1 MSFDRNAYQREYM
14 RQRRQA
20 QRAQLPAPNADPNA
34 LTPRQLA
41 QQTRRL
47 RERQEAPQLQ
57 DARLRNVRAAQQ
69 ARRAR
74 EAQAAQRAQIE
85 ALASLADRVLAHVLA
100 SGGQV
105 VGPAGVCALLDALAL
120 SVEQWTQALTYL
132 RDAGRVR
139 VQEPADP
146 MADRKFIFTA

>member
-1 MSFDRNAYQREYM
+1 MSFDRTAYQREYM
-14 RQRRQA
+14 RQRRARQNGSA
-20 QRAQLPAPNADPNA
+20 SLPSESGS
-34 LTPRQLA
+34 PRQL
-41 QQTRRL
+41 
-47 RERQEAPQLQ
+47 
-57 DARLRNVRAAQQ
+57 AQQ

-74 EAQAAQRAQIE
+74 EAQAAQQAQIE
-85 ALASLADRVLAHVLA
+85 ALASLADRVSAHVLA

-120 SVEQWTQALTYL
+120 SVEQWTQALSYL